1 MELEAAQRMA
11 ISVRIGG
18 ASGAPQLTSAPFAT
32 TSIPHD
38 DIIHR
43 GRHGDSR
50 FLRATGVRVATSVR
64 GKTRGTGD
72 KPRLLFLDRNEGMPY
87 PRSGP
92 RR

>member
-43 GRHGDSR
+43 LA
-50 FLRATGVRVATSVR
+50 F
-64 GKTRGTGD
+64 
-72 KPRLLFLDRNEGMPY
+72 KP
-87 PRSGP
+87 
-92 RR
+92 